1 MRNNVDFV
9 EYLLRDTLDD
19 NVSCHSP
26 DIEVV
31 RCTFRFCDSIGNTQ
45 KRLDIVVTDAGL
57 EDVLHNGF
65 ETNIAVMKL
74 HAGRFHV
81 SQAESASSEATG
93 AR

>member
-9 EYLLRDTLDD
+9 EYLLRDALDD

-26 DIEVV
+26 DIEVL
-31 RCTFRFCDSIGNTQ
+31 RSTFRFCDSIGNTQ

-65 ETNIAVMKL
+65 
-74 HAGRFHV
+74 
-81 SQAESASSEATG
+81 
-93 AR
+93 